1 MSDFFQRKQ
10 YQLERITN
18 ARGNSEIKIKT
29 NWDKR
34 WRMSCAE
41 PKINEAHL
49 NLITLDEDVLEF
61 KRKGSSRRNYI

>member
-1 MSDFFQRKQ
+1 MR
-10 YQLERITN
+10 
-18 ARGNSEIKIKT
+18 
-29 NWDKR
+29 
-34 WRMSCAE
+34 AE